1 VAVSDLTR
9 DDQAEAAEDA
19 FRYPRMVLA
28 ASTYEAS
35 VFPPM
40 YHFLHHLQSKG
51 YRNRRVG
58 IIENGSWA
66 PVAGKTMKA
75 MLEEMKEVEVVA
87 PTVTLRGSLK
97 KADVPAL
104 EALADAILA

>member
-1 VAVSDLTR
+1 
-9 DDQAEAAEDA
+9 
-19 FRYPRMVLA
+19 
-28 ASTYEAS
+28 
-35 VFPPM
+35 M